1 MIFYLHCSSQLKIKI
16 LNNNA
21 TYMKLYFDEFR
32 MIYDTN
38 HFSVLT
44 TLHNLA
50 DCRPKPFQTQKHKT
64 DILLPKVIKSFLFL

>member
-1 MIFYLHCSSQLKIKI
+1 
-16 LNNNA
+16 
-21 TYMKLYFDEFR
+21 MKLYFDEFR